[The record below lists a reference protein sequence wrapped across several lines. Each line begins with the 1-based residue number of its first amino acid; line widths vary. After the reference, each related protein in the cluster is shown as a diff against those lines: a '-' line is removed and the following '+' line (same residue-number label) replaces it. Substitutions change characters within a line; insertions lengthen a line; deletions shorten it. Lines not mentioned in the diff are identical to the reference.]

1 MESIGVIRT
10 SRDGHVGG
18 PLRRSQQSHSTI
30 EGRRARVHLSFSER
44 TDATRR
50 EKEGGERKRREGI
63 ERRMIQ
69 RQRQC
74 ELISGDGGVVVV
86 LAGVGRRRVGVGLRV
101 RPVASV
107 AVRELVVNLKASS
120 NLSPNLSLSPSLSLS
135 RPSLS
140 PSWTSIRASH
150 RPANHDMAFRRKIS
164 STRICVL

>member
-1 MESIGVIRT
+1 MLVGLCVGRSSRIRH
-10 SRDGHVGG
+10 SREDALGYIC
-18 PLRRSQQSHSTI
+18 HSANEQMPR
-30 EGRRARVHLSFSER
+30 EGRGRV
-44 TDATRR
+44 
-50 EKEGGERKRREGI
+50 GERKRREGI

-74 ELISGDGGVVVV
+74 ELISGDGGVAVV